1 MQILNVNELG
11 MNFGFGTLFSNL
23 SFTLNEGES
32 ISIVGPNGCGKS
44 TLLKI
49 IAGLEKQDC
58 GQVSIKKGA
67 KVAYLDQT
75 GASKDDSRKVY
86 DVLKESFGSLY
97 ELEKDIKELEKT
109 MEAQPDNSKI
119 IEKYCVMIDKFS
131 QLGGYEMDSTINTV
145 LSGLRIDSK
154 VLEQSFNNLSGGEK
168 TLIQLC
174 KCLITKPDLLLLD
187 EPTNHLDI
195 ERIEWLEKYIKN
207 FKGACVIVSHDRY
220 FLDKMCN
227 KILDLEDKEPEIFN
241 TNYTGYLEEKENR
254 FEKQLAEY
262 KDQQLVIKRLET
274 EMKMFAERGMQ
285 TNSSTLTSRAHALQ
299 TRINKI
305 KENAVARPVKRKKS
319 NIEFNEEAKSSKK
332 IIQVNDLTVMLPNA
346 DLLLDDISFD
356 VKAGERIALIGS
368 NGCGK
373 STIVK
378 SIMGTNDLEYDG
390 EIIIGPSVKIGYIP
404 QIIQFGDEKKSL
416 LEYFRNATGLPEQRI
431 RQILVGFQFYNDS
444 IMKRVGNLSGGE
456 RMKLKLAELLQNK
469 VNTLILDEP
478 TNHIDIDT
486 KEVFESA
493 LDDYNG
499 TMIFVSHDRYFI
511 NKFADKIYE
520 IDNGKLDIYYGDYD
534 YYAEK
539 KAQQLVRKR

>member
-1 MQILNVNELG
+1 
-11 MNFGFGTLFSNL
+11 
-23 SFTLNEGES
+23 
-32 ISIVGPNGCGKS
+32 
-44 TLLKI
+44 
-49 IAGLEKQDC
+49 
-58 GQVSIKKGA
+58 
-67 KVAYLDQT
+67 
-75 GASKDDSRKVY
+75 
-86 DVLKESFGSLY
+86 
-97 ELEKDIKELEKT
+97 
-109 MEAQPDNSKI
+109 
-119 IEKYCVMIDKFS
+119 MIDKFS

-168 TLIQLC
+168 TLVQLC

-254 FEKQLAEY
+254 FEKQLSEY

-285 TNSSTLTSRAHALQ
+285 TNSSTMTARAHALQ

-305 KENAVARPVKRKKS
+305 KENVVARPVKRKKS

-404 QIIQFGDEKKSL
+404 QIIQFSDEKKSV

-499 TMIFVSHDRYFI
+499 TIIFVSHDRYFI

-539 KAQQLVRKR
+539 KAQQL